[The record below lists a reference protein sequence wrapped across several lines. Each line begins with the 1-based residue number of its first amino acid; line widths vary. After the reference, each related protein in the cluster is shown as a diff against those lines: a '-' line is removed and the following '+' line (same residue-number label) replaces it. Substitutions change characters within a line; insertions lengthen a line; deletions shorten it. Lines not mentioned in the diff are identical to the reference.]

1 LSGTFVVLD
10 LETTG
15 LDPQVDEII
24 EVGMVRIEDGQVG
37 ETFHTLV
44 RPLRPLSSR
53 IRSLTGLDDAELA
66 DQPTWPEVR
75 MAVLAF
81 LRDVSV
87 VGHHADFDLA
97 FLERHAGYR
106 AARVYD
112 TADLARLVLP
122 GLPSYRLEALCD
134 HLDLSHRPNHR
145 ALADARATAVL
156 FMALWECF
164 RRLEPTTQATVHRIF
179 SQTTGSPWFS
189 LVDWLVRS
197 GPSERG
203 SPGPALG
210 GPGAESMDGA
220 SPALT
225 LSAGEGF
232 LEAEPEMADLPGWQ
246 TEPELEF
253 GPEVV
258 ENVLGSGGRL
268 AAHLPDFEYREQQL
282 QVARAVTEA
291 LGEEKCLMV
300 EAGTGTGKSF
310 AYLVPVALWALAGG
324 QRAVVSTHTV
334 NLQDQLIAKDLPLL
348 RQVLDGSPKAVL
360 LKGRGHYL
368 CRMRWNAVLNAES
381 FRVEESFLYARIAVW
396 LPTTRIG
403 DRAEL
408 NLRPAEKGQWAGVA
422 AGNWGCAGGKCRFY
436 GVCFLQQARRAAERA
451 HLVITNHS
459 LLLSDLRME
468 NRILPSYGALV
479 IDEAHHLED
488 VATEQLG
495 TTVVATEFTR
505 WVDGVNKLTGKIG
518 EFYPDNR
525 DELLRDGE
533 ELAAAVR
540 SFFALVGVR
549 IGHLEGPEAVY
560 PAVRLTPNA
569 ANLDGSPE
577 LAGRYQELS
586 TRLATYLERFS
597 RAGERLADGSVP
609 AVREDLQAGLEQEA
623 AAGSRLAADLEF
635 VFAAED
641 PEYVFWAEGGGRRT
655 EEGVLRAAPIHVGRM
670 LNEGLFQSGRPVI
683 LTSATLAVDNSFSF
697 FAERTGFSRVPEEHR
712 ESLIVG
718 SPFTYKRQA
727 LLCVVND
734 LSGSVGPD
742 GTEGAGTNGVVQAL
756 EQIIQITR
764 GRTLVL
770 FTAHHALQSAYKK
783 LKPIYDHQGIEIL
796 GHGID
801 GGRARL
807 LQHFRST
814 PTTVLFGASSFW
826 EGVDLPG
833 EALTCLV
840 IVKLPFQ
847 PPNRP
852 VVQARRE
859 EIRRRGR
866 NDFTHWSLPQ
876 AVIRLKQGF
885 GRLIRTTRDRGVVII
900 LDNRLVEKRY
910 GPVFLRSLP
919 ATPVYGSLVETLAAL
934 GDFIGADAENSP
946 DRF

>member
-1 LSGTFVVLD
+1 MSGTFVVLD

-44 RPLRPLSSR
+44 RPSRPLSPR
-53 IRSLTGLDDAELA
+53 IRSLTGLDDTELA

-75 MAVLAF
+75 AAVLAF
-81 LRDVSV
+81 LRDVPV

-112 TADLARLVLP
+112 TVDLARLVLP
-122 GLPSYRLEALCD
+122 GLPSYRLEALCA
-134 HLDLSHRPNHR
+134 HLGLSDRPNHR
-145 ALADARATAVL
+145 ALADARATATL

-189 LVDWLVRS
+189 LVDWLIRS
-197 GPSERG
+197 GPSEHR

-210 GPGAESMDGA
+210 GSGVD
-220 SPALT
+220 PALT
-225 LSAGEGF
+225 LRAGERF
-232 LEAEPEMADLPGWQ
+232 LEAEPEM
-246 TEPELEF
+246 TESEPELEF

-282 QVARAVTEA
+282 QVARAVTGA

-368 CRMRWNAVLNAES
+368 CRMRWSAALNAES
-381 FRVEESFLYARIAVW
+381 FRVEESFLYARITVW

-408 NLRPAEKGQWAGVA
+408 NLRLTEKGQWAGVA

-495 TTVVATEFTR
+495 TTVAAIEFTR

-518 EFYPDNR
+518 EFYPDSR

-540 SFFALVGVR
+540 RFFALVGVR
-549 IGHLEGPEAVY
+549 VGRLEGSEAVY

-569 ANLDGSPE
+569 ANLDESSE

-586 TRLATYLERFS
+586 TRLAAYLERFS

-609 AVREDLQAGLEQEA
+609 AVREDLQTGLEQEA

-635 VFAAED
+635 VFAAQD

-655 EEGVLRAAPIHVGRM
+655 KEGVLRAAPIHVGRM
-670 LNEGLFQSGRPVI
+670 LNEGLFQSGRPVV
-683 LTSATLAVDNSFSF
+683 LTSATLAVGNSFSF
-697 FAERTGFSRVPEEHR
+697 FAERTGFSRVPEEQR

-718 SPFTYKRQA
+718 SPFTYERQA

-734 LSGSVGPD
+734 LSGPAGPAGPD
-742 GTEGAGTNGVVQAL
+742 GAGGADGAGTNGVVQAL

-807 LQHFRST
+807 LQHFRNT
-814 PTTVLFGASSFW
+814 PTAVLFGASSFW

-852 VVQARRE
+852 VIQARRE
-859 EIRRRGR
+859 EIRKRGR

-885 GRLIRTTRDRGVVII
+885 GRLIRTTRDQGVVII
-900 LDNRLVEKRY
+900 LDSRLVEKRY
-910 GPVFLRSLP
+910 GSVFLRSLP
-919 ATPVYGSLVETLAAL
+919 ATPVCGSLVETLTAL
-934 GDFIGADAENSP
+934 GDFLGVGAANSP
-946 DRF
+946 DRFKKS